1 MSEATNEIN
10 IMELLIKISN
20 DVSSIKTDMTNFK
33 EAQKVEK
40 ENTSKEITDVRN
52 DCHREVEELEKR
64 INTKINNIQAVQNNL
79 VGDVDTLKRAEEQKD
94 AKKWRTVMTFVGTAL
109 GGMFIAKLPD
119 LVRMLIILMSSK

>member
-1 MSEATNEIN
+1 MSEPIQEIN
-10 IMELLIKISN
+10 IMELLLKISN

-33 EAQKVEK
+33 EAQRLEK
-40 ENTSKEITDVRN
+40 ENTTKEIADARS
-52 DCHREVEELEKR
+52 DCEREIEDLEKR
-64 INTKINNIQAVQNNL
+64 LNTKINNLQAVQNTL

-119 LVRMLIILMSSK
+119 IIRTLIIIFASK